1 MASTGAVAIVHWFVT
16 ALDGVRGCPL
26 SLLFLGA
33 TVSAQRVFI
42 GPRYAGQPILV
53 ASKHTSA
60 AGQPSEQGV
69 VSERGHAASELGRP
83 LPG

>member
-1 MASTGAVAIVHWFVT
+1 MVSTAG
-16 ALDGVRGCPL
+16 DGVRGFPL

-33 TVSAQRVFI
+33 TVAAQRVFI

-60 AGQPSEQGV
+60 AGQPSVQGA
-69 VSERGHAASELGRP
+69 VSERGHEASELGPALRE
-83 LPG
+83 